1 MSVEQKK
8 NMVDLKALVTQIAV
22 TCGPCQ
28 VLVLGSAPGRLLR
41 ALSPAGL
48 DACGHALSVFDRGSP
63 GSLPFAD
70 ESFDVASKID
80 ALLADPKV
88 ARDLDQD

>member
-1 MSVEQKK
+1 M
-8 NMVDLKALVTQIAV
+8 
-22 TCGPCQ
+22 
-28 VLVLGSAPGRLLR
+28 
-41 ALSPAGL
+41 
-48 DACGHALSVFDRGSP
+48 
-63 GSLPFAD
+63 AD